1 MGFLATGLL
10 IDQLCF
16 LLWHIDDREAVG
28 PRAA

>member
-1 MGFLATGLL
+1 LL

-16 LLWHIDDREAVG
+16 LLWHIDDRNAVG